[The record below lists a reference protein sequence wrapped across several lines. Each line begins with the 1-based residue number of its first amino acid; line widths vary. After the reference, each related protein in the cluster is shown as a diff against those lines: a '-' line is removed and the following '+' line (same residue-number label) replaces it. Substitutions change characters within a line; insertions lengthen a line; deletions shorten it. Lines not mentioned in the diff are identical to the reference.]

1 MDVEIRRATVQDAAA
16 LAEIY
21 NYNIVYERNSTFE
34 TEPKTIE
41 SRIEWIEKSASYY
54 PILVAHLNGK
64 VVGSAYV
71 SSYRTRECY
80 KGVGE
85 FSIYL
90 HKDYRG
96 IGIGKKLLG
105 ALVEE
110 CKKLGYWKLLSR
122 IFDFNVGS
130 RQLCRSLGF
139 REVGI
144 YEKHGQLDGKWLNCV
159 IVEKLL
165 IND

>member
-1 MDVEIRRATVQDAAA
+1 MNLDIRRAVAEDAFA
-16 LAEIY
+16 LTEIY

-34 TEPKTIE
+34 TEPRTVE
-41 SRIEWIEKSASYY
+41 SRVEWIESAGPHY
-54 PILVAHLNGK
+54 PILVAQLGDR

-71 SSYRTRECY
+71 SAYRARECY

-96 IGIGKKLLG
+96 KGIGKQLLN
-105 ALVEE
+105 ALIEE

-122 IFDFNVGS
+122 IFDFNIAS
-130 RQLCRSLGF
+130 RQLCYRAGF

-144 YEKHGQLDGKWLNCV
+144 YEKHGRLDGKWLNCV

-165 IND
+165 VD

>member
-1 MDVEIRRATVQDAAA
+1 MNIEIRKATVQDAAA
-16 LAEIY
+16 LTEIY
-21 NYNIVYERNSTFE
+21 NYNIVHERNSTFE
-34 TEPKTIE
+34 TEPRTLE
-41 SRIEWIEKSASYY
+41 SRIEWIQSAGSHY
-54 PILVAHLNGK
+54 PILVAHHGRE

-71 SSYRTRECY
+71 SAYRARECY

-96 IGIGKKLLG
+96 MGIGKQLLS
-105 ALVEE
+105 ALIEE
-110 CKKLGYWKLLSR
+110 CKTLGYWKLLSR
-122 IFDFNVGS
+122 IFDFNTGS

-165 IND
+165 IDP